1 MGIGFMTV
9 NKHTSTICISFP
21 KSRTLNGL
29 AFSILMKKCKEQ
41 LSGNIMWRFIGT
53 NA

>member
-1 MGIGFMTV
+1 MTI

-21 KSRTLNGL
+21 KSRASNDLGFN
-29 AFSILMKKCKEQ
+29 ILMKKCKEK
-41 LSGNIMWRFIGT
+41 LSGNTMWRFIGA